1 MQLPPPAFPAGAWRM
16 GAPDGLCF
24 QYKGNDRAMSHI
36 FLLNNPHFQKEF
48 QKMMARRQ
56 TLFSFSLHFAPILSK
71 LSVDNMPKKRR
82 DPPTENHCVRPPF
95 PVKRSKTAQD
105 AVSVFVHYATSP
117 SQSDNKTQVFVHFPR
132 MITAHSFR
140 HVPQPSVKIS
150 TIADEERNPAT
161 SGRSPADHSRVC
173 RTYLRNSAL
182 RQTCRKPDLDPFQ

>member
-48 QKMMARRQ
+48 QKMMARRR
-56 TLFSFSLHFAPILSK
+56 TVFLLSLHFAPFLSK
-71 LSVDNMPKKRR
+71 LFGEKT
-82 DPPTENHCVRPPF
+82 TENRCVRPPF

-105 AVSVFVHYATSP
+105 AVSVFVH
-117 SQSDNKTQVFVHFPR
+117 FPR
-132 MITAHSFR
+132 MITTNSFR

-173 RTYLRNSAL
+173 RTYLRNFAL

>member
-1 MQLPPPAFPAGAWRM
+1 MQLPPPAFPAGARRM

-48 QKMMARRQ
+48 HENDGAQADSFLLST
-56 TLFSFSLHFAPILSK
+56 TLCALFVENC
-71 LSVDNMPKKRR
+71 SVKKT
-82 DPPTENHCVRPPF
+82 TENHCVRPPF

-132 MITAHSFR
+132 MITTHSFR

>member
-16 GAPDGLCF
+16 GAPDGSCF
-24 QYKGNDRAMSHI
+24 QYKGNGAAMSHI

-48 QKMMARRQ
+48 QKMMARRR
-56 TLFSFSLHFAPILSK
+56 TVFLLSLHFAPFLSK
-71 LSVDNMPKKRR
+71 LFGEKT
-82 DPPTENHCVRPPF
+82 TENRCVRPPF

-132 MITAHSFR
+132 MITTHSFR

-161 SGRSPADHSRVC
+161 SGRSPEDHSRVR
-173 RTYLRNSAL
+173 RTRLRTSAL
-182 RQTCRKPDLDPFQ
+182 RQTCRKPDLDSFQ

>member
-1 MQLPPPAFPAGAWRM
+1 MYIPCSCHRRPSRPERGAWVLRM
-16 GAPDGLCF
+16 VCAFSIKEMIGTV
-24 QYKGNDRAMSHI
+24 
-36 FLLNNPHFQKEF
+36 FLL
-48 QKMMARRQ
+48 
-56 TLFSFSLHFAPILSK
+56 SLHFAPFLSK
-71 LSVDNMPKKRR
+71 LFGEKT
-82 DPPTENHCVRPPF
+82 TENHCVRPPF

-132 MITAHSFR
+132 MITTHSFR
-140 HVPQPSVKIS
+140 HAPQPSVKIS

>member
-1 MQLPPPAFPAGAWRM
+1 MYNEYVASTGVKDWRRTMLDEELHTSYLKQLHLPKDMDNLFESDA
-16 GAPDGLCF
+16 
-24 QYKGNDRAMSHI
+24 
-36 FLLNNPHFQKEF
+36 KEF
-48 QKMMARRQ
+48 QKMMARRR
-56 TLFSFSLHFAPILSK
+56 TVFLLSLHFAPFLSK
-71 LSVDNMPKKRR
+71 LFGEKT
-82 DPPTENHCVRPPF
+82 TENHCVRPPF

-117 SQSDNKTQVFVHFPR
+117 SQSDNKTQVFVHFPC
-132 MITAHSFR
+132 MITTHSFR

-161 SGRSPADHSRVC
+161 SGRSPAGHSRVC

>member
-1 MQLPPPAFPAGAWRM
+1 MQLPPPAFPAGARRM

-48 QKMMARRQ
+48 QEMMAP
-56 TLFSFSLHFAPILSK
+56 FLSK
-71 LSVDNMPKKRR
+71 LSGEKTP
-82 DPPTENHCVRPPF
+82 ENRCVRPPF
-95 PVKRSKTAQD
+95 PVKRSKIAQD
-105 AVSVFVHYATSP
+105 TVSVFVHYATSP

-132 MITAHSFR
+132 MITTHSFR